1 MPLTAK
7 AVFAPNISGKRER
20 RNDGQG
26 LSLLVSPRGSKRW
39 ELQYSFGG
47 ARRSL
52 ALGEFPAVS
61 LAAAR
66 AAAAQARAVLDEGR
80 DPQAPDP
87 TKAAPV
93 GPLFKTVVEAWF
105 AHVSGGWTP
114 AYASRVWARMRGDV
128 LPALGETP
136 VAAIAHDDVAAML
149 RGIETRPNGKTAPVM
164 ARRVGQHVEQIFA
177 WHYRAEP
184 GRANPAANARKDLK
198 PRRRSE
204 VKRRARLPLAD
215 LPLLFARLRDYEG
228 DPATALALEFVIRTA
243 VRTSEA
249 RFMVWPEVEQDLW
262 RIPPDRMKMGGAEHL
277 VPLAPGALALL
288 KAAKALG
295 RPGAYV
301 FAGPRGAAMSQNTLI
316 YALYRMG
323 YHSRATTHG
332 FRATFS
338 SAANESGK
346 WQPDWIETQL
356 AHLERDDVRAAYNSA
371 LYLAQRR
378 QMMTWWDTRVSEAK
392 ATAALL

>member
-1 MPLTAK
+1 
-7 AVFAPNISGKRER
+7 
-20 RNDGQG
+20 
-26 LSLLVSPRGSKRW
+26 
-39 ELQYSFGG
+39 
-47 ARRSL
+47 
-52 ALGEFPAVS
+52 
-61 LAAAR
+61 
-66 AAAAQARAVLDEGR
+66 
-80 DPQAPDP
+80 
-87 TKAAPV
+87 
-93 GPLFKTVVEAWF
+93 
-105 AHVSGGWTP
+105 
-114 AYASRVWARMRGDV
+114 
-128 LPALGETP
+128 
-136 VAAIAHDDVAAML
+136 
-149 RGIETRPNGKTAPVM
+149 
-164 ARRVGQHVEQIFA
+164 
-177 WHYRAEP
+177 
-184 GRANPAANARKDLK
+184 
-198 PRRRSE
+198 
-204 VKRRARLPLAD
+204 
-215 LPLLFARLRDYEG
+215 
-228 DPATALALEFVIRTA
+228 
-243 VRTSEA
+243 
-249 RFMVWPEVEQDLW
+249 
-262 RIPPDRMKMGGAEHL
+262 MGGAEHL